1 MSINESPL
9 MQHYTKA
16 SEWLDSKPVRER
28 VLIGLSIIA
37 VFFLF
42 WNFLIQY
49 PQDKRKQELDEQLA
63 ILNNERKT
71 AQEQLTGLATA
82 FSNNPAKVK
91 QTEIEQ
97 LQFTLQDI
105 EKKLSGVSQSL
116 IAAENLPQILESVFH
131 QTQGLELIS
140 IKTLAAE
147 EMMIMPIVPE
157 APVEQAS
164 SSSTSSSA
172 GQIPDLAAIQAA
184 VPANEAKPQGSGVYK
199 HGVVLNL
206 RGDYFRVLALMKSL
220 ENLSWKFYWESL
232 DYKVTE
238 YPKAEIELR
247 VFTLSSEEGL
257 LGV

>member
-9 MQHYTKA
+9 MQHYAKA
-16 SEWLDSKPVRER
+16 SEWVDSKPVRER

-37 VFFLF
+37 VFFLL

-63 ILNNERKT
+63 TLNNERKT

-82 FSNNPAKVK
+82 FSNNPAKLK

-97 LQFTLQDI
+97 LQFVLQDV

-164 SSSTSSSA
+164 SSAASSA
-172 GQIPDLAAIQAA
+172 GQIPDLAAIQAVA
-184 VPANEAKPQGSGVYK
+184 PAKEAKPQGSGVYK

>member
-9 MQHYTKA
+9 VQYYTKS
-16 SEWLDSKPVRER
+16 SEWVDSKPVRER

-63 ILNNERKT
+63 LLNNERKT

-82 FSNNPAKVK
+82 FSNNPAKLK

-97 LQFTLQDI
+97 LQFVLQDV

-116 IAAENLPQILESVFH
+116 IAAESLPQILESVFH

-157 APVEQAS
+157 TPVEQAS
-164 SSSTSSSA
+164 SSSASSA
-172 GQIPDLAAIQAA
+172 GQTPDVAAIQAV
-184 VPANEAKPQGSGVYK
+184 VPAKETKPQGSGVYK

-206 RGDYFRVLALMKSL
+206 RGDYFRVLDLMKSL

-232 DYKVTE
+232 DYKVTD